1 MLHLKEVM
9 RHKIVFALGV
19 TAAASGSMAMNAA
32 AGEYYVR
39 AAAPITY
46 KMSNPA
52 EMMAHGYAP
61 QYNAPQTA
69 MPQQPLYQ
77 QQPQQPQYQPPQYQ
91 PPQVQQP
98 QYQPQAALPSLQFD
112 QSRVDSTLYSHQ
124 RVGNPYT
131 VAGQTYYPKH
141 QPMYDMVG
149 TASWYGDKF
158 HGKLTANGEFFDKN
172 AMTAAHKTL
181 PLNSYVIVTNM
192 ATGQSLKLRIND
204 RGPFIGG
211 RIIDLSE
218 AAAEKL
224 GYKSM
229 GLGDVRVQYAGPAEP
244 VQQAQNAPAP
254 QYAEGPAEAP
264 GSPSAPYIYEPLRQ
278 LPQPFTVPNTPM
290 PVQSQ
295 HPQLN
300 VPNIMVPAPMMPQA
314 GVPSAPTAIPQPYA
328 ENSGGDDQFVTLT
341 IKGPV
346 HMASYDEADS
356 EPRLIFA
363 VNRTTYKT
371 R

>member
-1 MLHLKEVM
+1 MIHLKEIMSFKLVL
-9 RHKIVFALGV
+9 ALGV
-19 TAAASGSMAMNAA
+19 AAAASGAMVMTAS
-32 AGEYYVR
+32 AGENYVR

-52 EMMAHGYAP
+52 EMMARGYVP
-61 QYNAPQTA
+61 QYNVPQMAP
-69 MPQQPLYQ
+69 PQQPVYQ
-77 QQPQQPQYQPPQYQ
+77 PQPQYQPPQL
-91 PPQVQQP
+91 QQP

-112 QSRVDSTLYSHQ
+112 QSRIDTTLYSHQ

-158 HGKLTANGEFFDKN
+158 HGKLTANGERFDKN

-181 PLNSYVIVTNM
+181 PLNSYVMVTNL

-254 QYAEGPAEAP
+254 APVPAPAPQYAEGPIAAP
-264 GSPSAPYIYEPLRQ
+264 SSPAAPHVYQPLRQ
-278 LPQPFTVPNTPM
+278 LSQPLATPNPAAPAQNQPLQQPQI
-290 PVQSQ
+290 
-295 HPQLN
+295 N
-300 VPNIMVPAPMMPQA
+300 VPSITAPAPMMPQA
-314 GVPSAPTAIPQPYA
+314 ALPTVPTPIPQPYA

-341 IKGPV
+341 IKGPI
-346 HMASYDEADS
+346 HMASQNGEA
-356 EPRLIFA
+356 PRAKIFD
-363 VNRTTYKT
+363 
-371 R
+371 